1 MEIFDNIF
9 FVVFFVLFLLF
20 CSFNNEICK
29 VFIEYFFLVFEVC
42 LLFDIEFEI
51 FYDENFDGIIDEDV
65 LIEGIDGEYFKF
77 WVLCEYL
84 IGFYVFVVIV
94 IDGCG
99 NISRMDFFF
108 DVVDCYIDVFVC
120 INGLVIELLLV
131 EFGEDVDG
139 DGLEDIGVV
148 VIWVIDFF
156 VSIFDDCLGFLEY
169 FINVVGEEVI
179 RE

>member
-1 MEIFDNIF
+1 M
-9 FVVFFVLFLLF
+9 
-20 CSFNNEICK
+20 
-29 VFIEYFFLVFEVC
+29 
-42 LLFDIEFEI
+42 
-51 FYDENFDGIIDEDV
+51 
-65 LIEGIDGEYFKF
+65 
-77 WVLCEYL
+77 LCEYL